1 MNPATLRV
9 LIDRALAAS
18 DAAQALLGKLRR
30 SEDQAR
36 NHLQTLRQYR
46 QEYEERG
53 RNRAGESRD
62 PVADHNY
69 AAFLVRLQ
77 QAIDTQEQEVQ
88 ARADAC
94 AAGMQEVTRCLQ
106 RQKSLEALDRRR
118 LGAEQLVQARR
129 DQKNTDEFARR
140 QHDRTAAADQ
150 HDDSGQSAGRSW

>member
-9 LIDRALAAS
+9 LIDRAVGAS
-18 DAAQALLGKLRR
+18 EAAQALLGKLRR
-30 SEDQAR
+30 SEEQAR
-36 NHLQTLRQYR
+36 KHLETLRQYR

-53 RNRAGESRD
+53 RNREGEARD

-77 QAIDTQEQEVQ
+77 QAIDTQEQEVR
-88 ARADAC
+88 AREAAC
-94 AAGMQEVTRCLQ
+94 TAGMQEVTRCLQ

-118 LGAEQLVQARR
+118 LSAEQLVQAQR

-140 QHDRTAAADQ
+140 QHDRAAADQ
-150 HDDSGQSAGRSW
+150 HDDSGQSAGSAW